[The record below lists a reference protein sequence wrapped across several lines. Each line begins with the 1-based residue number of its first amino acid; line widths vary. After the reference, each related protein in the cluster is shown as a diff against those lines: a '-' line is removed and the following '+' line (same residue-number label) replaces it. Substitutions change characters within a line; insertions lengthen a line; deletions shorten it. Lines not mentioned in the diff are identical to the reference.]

1 MRSMTGY
8 GRAEVVHAGRK
19 FSVELNSVNRKQSDI
34 VINLPRDLAELESRI
49 RQTINENISRGRTN
63 ATIALHSSPNGAR
76 NLALDTELARSYH
89 EAMRALQKELN
100 APGEI
105 TISTILQA
113 PGVMRFP
120 EQALNAEEA
129 WPAIDRALR
138 GALSDLIKMRER
150 EGKHL
155 AKDLIHRLKAI
166 RRKLKEI
173 HAFHPDVVK
182 RYRAVLLDRIQK
194 AGLPIASDDE
204 RLLKE
209 ISFFADR
216 ADVSEELTRLE
227 SHLAQFAH
235 HLRSKEPVGRTL
247 EFITQEIFRELNTL
261 GAKANDAAISQRVI
275 GCKAEL
281 EKIREQVQ
289 NLDEPIVRQALA
301 DIFIMPP
308 DVEELRRRLAK
319 RGTETAPQIESRL
332 ATAMREMELWRD
344 YRYTIVSGSVEE
356 DLGNVRNIMS
366 AETFLSRRLTP
377 N

>member
-1 MRSMTGY
+1 MTGY

-34 VINLPRDLAELESRI
+34 VINLPRDLAELEPRI

-100 APGEI
+100 TPGEI

-120 EQALNAEEA
+120 EQTLNAEEA
-129 WPAIDRALR
+129 WPAIDRALH

-247 EFITQEIFRELNTL
+247 EFITQEMFRELNTL

-275 GCKAEL
+275 ACKAEL
-281 EKIREQVQ
+281 EKIREQSQ
-289 NLDEPIVRQALA
+289 NLE
-301 DIFIMPP
+301 
-308 DVEELRRRLAK
+308 
-319 RGTETAPQIESRL
+319 
-332 ATAMREMELWRD
+332 
-344 YRYTIVSGSVEE
+344 
-356 DLGNVRNIMS
+356 
-366 AETFLSRRLTP
+366 
-377 N
+377 